1 VWDSLFA
8 LVFLIRSYISS
19 RGQIVLPVDLR
30 EGIVEGDKLIV
41 IRNGNQIIL
50 KKAEDFE
57 SNIEEDLEF
66 AQRTD
71 KALQNIEEGRG
82 VDMDFDEFI
91 DEVKTW

>member
-1 VWDSLFA
+1 MVQIGITRA
-8 LVFLIRSYISS
+8 SS